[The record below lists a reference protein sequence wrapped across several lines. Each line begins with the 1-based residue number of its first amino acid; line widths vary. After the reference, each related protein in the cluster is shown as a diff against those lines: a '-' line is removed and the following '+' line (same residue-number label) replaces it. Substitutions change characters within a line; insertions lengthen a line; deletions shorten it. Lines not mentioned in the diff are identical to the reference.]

1 MITFEFFIALLT
13 FPLYLGTVLNFI
25 QKPPLVFSLATHLTQ
40 NDTSFIVISR
50 EVFHEHLFPFALNLT
65 NSSVDGCFLQ
75 PFPSSLE
82 FLVSLPVS
90 IPDFNVSSDQS
101 FSSFSFPDPSSSPY
115 QPSSSPFSPSQPV
128 VSSVPSPIPDIP
140 PSFIQKS
147 TRPRTTPWYPQDF
160 HCQ

>member
-1 MITFEFFIALLT
+1 MTCYILFLHLMITFEFFIALLT

-40 NDTSFIVISR
+40 NDTSFIICIQSLLSYL
-50 EVFHEHLFPFALNLT
+50 EKFFMNIFFT

-115 QPSSSPFSPSQPV
+115 QHSSSPFSPS
-128 VSSVPSPIPDIP
+128 
-140 PSFIQKS
+140 
-147 TRPRTTPWYPQDF
+147 
-160 HCQ
+160 